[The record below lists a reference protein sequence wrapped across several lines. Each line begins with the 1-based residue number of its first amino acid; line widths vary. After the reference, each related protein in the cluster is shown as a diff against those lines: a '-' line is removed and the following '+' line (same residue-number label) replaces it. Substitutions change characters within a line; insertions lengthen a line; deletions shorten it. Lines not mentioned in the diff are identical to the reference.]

1 MPAERLVWCK
11 YGTFPWLPAELTK
24 VHQSSD
30 LVPVSLEIDFGDSIG
45 TVAPDQVVDFGA
57 GAS

>member
-1 MPAERLVWCK
+1 MWCK
-11 YGTFPWLPAELTK
+11 YGTFPWWPAELTK

-45 TVAPDQVVDFGA
+45 SVAADQEVDFGA